1 MNENKIYI
9 YICFKKNLENSFK
22 RRDRK
27 KRERE
32 RVNLILETST
42 SKTVDP
48 DAVDT
53 VVVKITIKMNE
64 TEWRLFKFD

>member
-9 YICFKKNLENSFK
+9 YICLKKTWKTRL
-22 RRDRK
+22 RDVTER
-27 KRERE
+27 RERE

-53 VVVKITIKMNE
+53 VHRCCKNNDKDERNGMAII
-64 TEWRLFKFD
+64 

>member
-1 MNENKIYI
+1 MKIRSIYI
-9 YICFKKNLENSFK
+9 YICFKKTWKTRL
-22 RRDRK
+22 RDVTER
-27 KRERE
+27 RERE

-53 VVVKITIKMNE
+53 VHRCCKNNDKDERNGMAII
-64 TEWRLFKFD
+64 

>member
-32 RVNLILETST
+32 RVNLILETS
-42 SKTVDP
+42 KTVDP

-53 VVVKITIKMNE
+53 VHRCCKNNDKDERNGMAII
-64 TEWRLFKFD
+64 

>member
-1 MNENKIYI
+1 MKIRSIYI

-48 DAVDT
+48 DAVNT
-53 VVVKITIKMNE
+53 VHRCCKNNDKDERNGMAII
-64 TEWRLFKFD
+64 